1 MKHIIYVDMYKHNP
15 HSNVSLTTGLY
26 FLKGATVMRI
36 ERYQQISQLYNV
48 QQSVN
53 TSKTKESK
61 FAMGRDSVSISK
73 TAYDY
78 QVAKNAVAN
87 ASDVREDK
95 IAKLKESVQSGNY
108 SVDPASFA
116 NKLLEKYNNMVF

>member
-1 MKHIIYVDMYKHNP
+1 
-15 HSNVSLTTGLY
+15 
-26 FLKGATVMRI
+26 MRI

-48 QQSVN
+48 QQSVT

-61 FAMGRDSVSISK
+61 FAMGKDSVSISK

-78 QVAKNAVAN
+78 QVAKNAVGN

-95 IAKLKESVQSGNY
+95 IAKLKESIQSGNY